1 MKCSGLDAMRY
12 DADGLARVLGSDW
25 ALLDSE
31 LAMHATPSG
40 TSQQFLHA
48 LFQRRSDKAQA
59 R

>member
-1 MKCSGLDAMRY
+1 MRY